1 MFLFLSKLIPL
12 FFYPMG
18 ATCLLLIIALGLWWL
33 NSKWTPTVI
42 GTALIILFLSGNTSF
57 SNWLAQS
64 LEWQNIPK
72 TELPTADAIV
82 VLGGGTRSQGYPR
95 PDVDFSDAGDRVWYG
110 ANLYHAGKA
119 PKIIVSGGRITWK
132 GGGKPES
139 EDLTKLLVRMGVPAV
154 DIIPEGNSLNTR
166 ENAVYVQ
173 KILKANNFKTILLV
187 TSAMHMPR
195 SMAIFKHLGIKA
207 IAAPTDYRVS
217 QLELDEPNLQTES
230 VILNF
235 IPNEEHFSMTTQA
248 MREYIGILVY
258 KLKGWL

>member
-1 MFLFLSKLIPL
+1 
-12 FFYPMG
+12 MG
-18 ATCLLLIIALGLWWL
+18 ATCLLLIIALGLWWI
-33 NSKWTPTVI
+33 NSKLTPALI
-42 GTALIILFLSGNTSF
+42 GAALIILFLSGNTWV

-82 VLGGGTRSQGYPR
+82 VLGGGIRSQAYPR
-95 PDVDFSDAGDRVWYG
+95 PDVDFSEAGDRVWYG
-110 ANLYHAGKA
+110 ASLYRAGKA
-119 PKIIVSGGRITWK
+119 PKIIVSGGRIIWK

-139 EDLTKLLVRMGVPAV
+139 EDLTQLLVRMGVPAG
-154 DIIPEGNSLNTR
+154 DIIPEADSMNTR
-166 ENAVYVQ
+166 DNGIYVQ

-207 IAAPTDYRVS
+207 IAAPTDFRVS

-230 VILNF
+230 VILSLM
-235 IPNEEHFSMTTQA
+235 PDEEHLTVTTSA
-248 MREYIGILVY
+248 IREYIGMWVY
-258 KLKGWL
+258 KIKDWI

>member
-1 MFLFLSKLIPL
+1 
-12 FFYPMG
+12 MG
-18 ATCLLLIIALGLWWL
+18 ATCLLLIIAFGLWWIK
-33 NSKWTPTVI
+33 SKLTPAFI
-42 GTALIILFLSGNTSF
+42 GAALIILFLSGNSWV

-72 TELPTADAIV
+72 TELPTADVIV
-82 VLGGGTRSQGYPR
+82 VLGGGIRSQAYPR
-95 PDVDFSDAGDRVWYG
+95 PDVDFSEAGDRVWYG
-110 ANLYHAGKA
+110 ASLYRAGKA

-139 EDLTKLLVRMGVPAV
+139 EDLTKLLVRMGVPAG
-154 DIIPEGNSLNTR
+154 DIIPEADSMNTR
-166 ENAVYVQ
+166 DNAVYVQ

-217 QLELDEPNLQTES
+217 QLELDQPNLQTES
-230 VILNF
+230 VILSLM
-235 IPNEEHFSMTTQA
+235 PDEENLSVTTSA
-248 MREYIGILVY
+248 IREYIGMWVY
-258 KLKGWL
+258 KVKDWI

>member
-1 MFLFLSKLIPL
+1 
-12 FFYPMG
+12 MG
-18 ATCLLLIIALGLWWL
+18 ATCLLLIIALGLWWV
-33 NSKWTPTVI
+33 NSKWTPAAI
-42 GTALIILFLSGNTSF
+42 GIALVILFLSGNTWV

-72 TELPTADAIV
+72 TELPTADVIV
-82 VLGGGTRSQGYPR
+82 VLGGGTRSPGYPR

-119 PKIIVSGGRITWK
+119 PKIIVSGGRIAWK
-132 GGGKPES
+132 GGGNPES

-154 DIIPEGNSLNTR
+154 DIIPEGDSMNTR
-166 ENAVYVQ
+166 DNAVYVQ

-195 SMAIFKHLGIKA
+195 SMAIFKRLGIKA

-217 QLELDEPNLQTES
+217 QLELDEANLQTES
-230 VILNF
+230 VILSLM
-235 IPNEEHFSMTTQA
+235 PNEERFSMTTQA
-248 MREYIGILVY
+248 IREYIGILVY
-258 KLKGWL
+258 RLKGWL

>member
-1 MFLFLSKLIPL
+1 
-12 FFYPMG
+12 MG
-18 ATCLLLIIALGLWWL
+18 ATCLLLIIGLGLWL
-33 NSKWTPTVI
+33 INSKLTPAFI
-42 GTALIILFLSGNTSF
+42 GAALIILFLSGNTWV

-82 VLGGGTRSQGYPR
+82 VLGGGIRSQAYPR
-95 PDVDFSDAGDRVWYG
+95 PDVDFSEAGDRVWYG
-110 ANLYHAGKA
+110 ASLYRAGKA
-119 PKIIVSGGRITWK
+119 PKMIVSGGRIVWK

-139 EDLTKLLVRMGVPAV
+139 EDLTKLLVRMGVPAG
-154 DIIPEGNSLNTR
+154 DIIPEAESMNTR
-166 ENAVYVQ
+166 DNAVYVQ

-230 VILNF
+230 VILSLM
-235 IPNEEHFSMTTQA
+235 PDEEHLAVTTSA
-248 MREYIGILVY
+248 IREYIGMWVY
-258 KLKGWL
+258 KVKDWI

>member
-18 ATCLLLIIALGLWWL
+18 ATCLLLIIGLGLWWI
-33 NSKWTPTVI
+33 NSKLTPVFI
-42 GTALIILFLSGNTSF
+42 SAALIILFLSGNTWV

-82 VLGGGTRSQGYPR
+82 VLGGGIRSQAYPR
-95 PDVDFSDAGDRVWYG
+95 PDVDFSEAGDRVWHG
-110 ANLYHAGKA
+110 ASLYHAGKA
-119 PKIIVSGGRITWK
+119 PKIIVSGGRIIWK
-132 GGGKPES
+132 GGGSPES
-139 EDLTKLLVRMGVPAV
+139 ADLTKLLVRMGVPAG
-154 DIIPEGNSLNTR
+154 DIIPEGDSMNTR
-166 ENAVYVQ
+166 DNAVYVQ

-217 QLELDEPNLQTES
+217 QLELDQPNLQTES
-230 VILNF
+230 VILSLM
-235 IPNEEHFSMTTQA
+235 PDDEKLSVTTSA
-248 MREYIGILVY
+248 IREYIGMWVY
-258 KLKGWL
+258 KVKDWI